1 MEELALLRPPAC
13 LERILQR
20 TAEIGFAM
28 ASEMRTGAM
37 LRALAAS
44 KPAGRL
50 LELGTGTGVASAWL
64 RDGMDASSQLISIDP
79 DPAVQEI
86 ARETFAG
93 DSRVVLLTEDANSFL
108 DRQPHASFDLVF
120 ADAMAGKYENLEK
133 ALAVVR
139 AGGFYIVDDLLPQTN
154 WPAGHAPKVPVL
166 IRELMAHPE
175 FTAVPLAW
183 ASGLV
188 VAVRTSVSALSLK

>member
-1 MEELALLRPPAC
+1 MDELALLRRPEC

-28 ASEMRTGAM
+28 ASEIGTGAL

-50 LELGTGTGVASAWL
+50 LELGTGTGVATAWL

-79 DPAVQEI
+79 DAMAQRI
-86 ARETFAG
+86 AREAFAD
-93 DSRVVLLTEDANSFL
+93 DSRVVLLTEDAASFL
-108 DRQPHASFDLVF
+108 DRQPPASFDLVF
-120 ADAMAGKYENLEK
+120 ADAMAGKYEHLEK
-133 ALAVVR
+133 ALSVVR
-139 AGGFYIVDDLLPQTN
+139 AGGFYVVDDLLPQTN
-154 WPAGHAPKVPVL
+154 WPEGHAPKVPVL
-166 IRELMAHPE
+166 IRELTAHPE

-188 VAVRTSVSALSLK
+188 VAVRTSPRVS

>member
-20 TAEIGFAM
+20 TSEIGFAM
-28 ASEMRTGAM
+28 ASETRTGAI

-50 LELGTGTGVASAWL
+50 LELGTGTGVGTAWL
-64 RDGMDASSQLISIDP
+64 RDGMDSLSQLISVDP
-79 DPAVQEI
+79 DAAVQRV
-86 ARETFAG
+86 ARDAFAG
-93 DSRVVLLTEDANSFL
+93 DPRVVLLTEDADSFL
-108 DRQPHASFDLVF
+108 SRQPHASFDLVF

-139 AGGFYIVDDLLPQTN
+139 AGGFYIVDDLLPQAN
-154 WPAGHAPKVPVL
+154 WPDGHAPRVPAL
-166 IRELMAHPE
+166 IRELTAHPE
-175 FTAVPLAW
+175 FTAVPIEW

-188 VAVRTSVSALSLK
+188 VAVRTSPSIPSRW